1 MYYKSILYFETIAQK
16 SLTSSISS
24 QASIRHV
31 NYATLNKRLTRSK
44 RNLTKHIHPD
54 RLNIKDIKEKGEKYE
69 QLMIEKH
76 KDMKDVLEK
85 YKQLKQEKRV

>member
-1 MYYKSILYFETIAQK
+1 M
-16 SLTSSISS
+16 
-24 QASIRHV
+24 

-44 RNLTKHIHPD
+44 RNLTKQIHPD
-54 RLNIKDIKEKGEKYE
+54 RLNLKDIKEKGEKYE

-85 YKQLKQEKRV
+85 YKQLKEEKRVCYYIYIYIFISNIEKTR